1 MLDWVRVLKRS
12 PRRRSKEVMHIH
24 IRRPGI
30 ELHSACGT
38 ETDTCMSMNCFE
50 MGGFLIISPKT
61 ED

>member
-1 MLDWVRVLKRS
+1 
-12 PRRRSKEVMHIH
+12 MHIH

-50 MGGFLIISPKT
+50 MGGFLIIAPKT